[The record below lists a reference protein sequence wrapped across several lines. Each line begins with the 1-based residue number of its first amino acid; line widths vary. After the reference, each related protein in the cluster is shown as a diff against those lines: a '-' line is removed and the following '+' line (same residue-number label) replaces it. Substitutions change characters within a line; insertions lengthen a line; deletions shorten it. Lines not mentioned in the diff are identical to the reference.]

1 MKCACGKDASVF
13 ENDASVFENG
23 RVECTECYL
32 RRVKK

>member
-1 MKCACGKDASVF
+1 MRCACGKDAG
-13 ENDASVFENG
+13 VFENG

>member
-1 MKCACGKDASVF
+1 MKCACGK
-13 ENDASVFENG
+13 DASVFENG